1 MACVMTEERA
11 NFEAVGKRA
20 IADLWKYH
28 NHPENF
34 QSSKFSEGDIK
45 VYTMKSDN
53 PDCPEDI
60 AKASISLEGTTLNHA
75 LALVLPWMPYRPQW
89 DDLLARA
96 KVLGEISPAMKIVH
110 HVTKKKTPLSAR
122 DSVDVVSV
130 DARNNG
136 STIILAARSVKMAD
150 MPELKGHVRTFQHLG
165 GFVIQDCGEGKIGF
179 ELSGVNGR
187 ALSVEAQGSEGLLQL
202 PHSAKS
208 TIVYNRCNFYET
220 QQPPPNQIDCT
231 TTRCTSDENLHTTVA
246 TQSSQRFWIRMS
258 ARHIET
264 QQRIHVPHSLLNHLQ
279 MCGRQW
285 EINPRELM
293 CIKKKNNPA
302 VPCSTHSTH
311 NVGELKSDERKLSKV
326 EEIKKRGTSD
336 GTSSQVL
343 RTNKDKVT
351 QLTNEKKKA
360 SVKKRFE
367 VPKKVK
373 KAEAKDPQYD
383 TMHGLGSDNLF
394 ANDVGEKKKSLRQQN
409 KVPKDDDDDA
419 DYVCLAEMKDDD
431 F

>member
-96 KVLGEISPAMKIVH
+96 KVLAADPRTALL
-110 HVTKKKTPLSAR
+110 TQPL
-122 DSVDVVSV
+122 
-130 DARNNG
+130 
-136 STIILAARSVKMAD
+136 AD
-150 MPELKGHVRTFQHLG
+150 VRTAVG
-165 GFVIQDCGEGKIGF
+165 NK
-179 ELSGVNGR
+179 S
-187 ALSVEAQGSEGLLQL
+187 EA
-202 PHSAKS
+202 
-208 TIVYNRCNFYET
+208 IDVY
-220 QQPPPNQIDCT
+220 Q
-231 TTRCTSDENLHTTVA
+231 
-246 TQSSQRFWIRMS
+246 
-258 ARHIET
+258 
-264 QQRIHVPHSLLNHLQ
+264 
-279 MCGRQW
+279 
-285 EINPRELM
+285 
-293 CIKKKNNPA
+293 KKNNPA

-311 NVGELKSDERKLSKV
+311 NVGELKSDERKLSK
-326 EEIKKRGTSD
+326 GTSD

-351 QLTNEKKKA
+351 QLTNENKKA
-360 SVKKRFE
+360 S
-367 VPKKVK
+367 VK